1 MKDKDNTDQEQAE
14 SSMAIIRED
23 TQDHKLVLK
32 GNALIEARYGLSATA
47 QKLFL
52 GLVARVDPTS
62 SKLPSFKLN
71 RKELLGM
78 DIGVGKQ
85 TAYRNFTG
93 ACLEL
98 LGLRVSLV
106 EKNLKTGEVEDTD
119 INIFSRNTRT
129 WKDQGRKELKEVEF
143 RFTQDVEP
151 YLRDFSGDIHYTKY
165 LYRHIKS
172 LPTSH
177 AIRIYELLR
186 RWRNIKETK
195 PVITRVVQLSD
206 LREMLGLEPDKYR
219 NFSNFKTRIL
229 SPAQKQIEEHTD
241 IRFEFDGEKGNRGKR
256 VETIRFEIY
265 DNTHIE
271 TEPLDETDA
280 VNGILVRDDIEI
292 DPGVSEK
299 LYRLFP
305 ELENDQTKF
314 YDLFETFSLPVLR
327 ESISDFTFAIVSG
340 EVKIKSKLSYFRG
353 ICKNKQKEYAAIEA
367 AEVKRSTSTMSDLYD
382 TSWANTQD
390 FFAETDEEV

>member
-1 MKDKDNTDQEQAE
+1 MRNTDNIDQEQAE
-14 SSMAIIRED
+14 SSMAIIRD
-23 TQDHKLVLK
+23 TQNHKLVLK
-32 GNALIEARYGLSATA
+32 GNALIEARYGLSVTA

-62 SKLPSFKLN
+62 SKLPLFKLT
-71 RKELLGM
+71 RKELLDM

-98 LGLRVSLV
+98 LSLRVSLV
-106 EKNLKTGEVEDTD
+106 EKNRETGEVEDSD

-129 WKDQGRKELKEVEF
+129 WKDKERKELKEVEF
-143 RFTQDVEP
+143 RFTRDVEP

-177 AIRIYELLR
+177 SIRIYEILR
-186 RWRNIKETK
+186 RWRNIKETRS
-195 PVITRVVQLSD
+195 VISKVVQLSD

-229 SPAQKQIEEHTD
+229 IPAQEQIEEHTD
-241 IRFEFDGEKGNRGKR
+241 IRFEFNGEKGNWGKG
-256 VETIRFEIY
+256 VKKIRFDIY
-265 DNTHIE
+265 NNTQIEAEPVDESDN
-271 TEPLDETDA
+271 
-280 VNGILVRDDIEI
+280 VNGVLIRDDIEI
-292 DPGVSEK
+292 DSDVSKK
-299 LYRLFP
+299 LYFLFP
-305 ELENDQTKF
+305 EIEEDQGKL
-314 YDLFETFSLPVLR
+314 YDLFETFSLPVIR

-340 EVKIKSKLSYFRG
+340 EVNIKSKLKYFRG
-353 ICKNKQKEYAAIEA
+353 ICKKKQKEYVAIEV
-367 AEVKRSTSTMSDLYD
+367 AEYKRHTSTIKDPSNRN
-382 TSWANTQD
+382 WAD
-390 FFAETDEEV
+390 GLDIDEI

>member
-1 MKDKDNTDQEQAE
+1 MEDKDNTDRKQTE
-14 SSMAIIRED
+14 SSMAIIREG

-32 GNALIEARYGLSATA
+32 GNALIEARYGLSVTA

-52 GLVARVDPTS
+52 GLIARVNPTS
-62 SKLPSFKLN
+62 SKLPSFKLT
-71 RKELLGM
+71 RKELLSM

-85 TAYRNFTG
+85 TAYRNFTD

-98 LGLRVSLV
+98 LGLRVSMV

-119 INIFSRNTRT
+119 INIFSKNTRT
-129 WKDQGRKELKEVEF
+129 WKDQERKELKEVEF
-143 RFTQDVEP
+143 RFTRDVEP

-165 LYRHIKS
+165 LYRHIKF

-195 PVITRVVQLSD
+195 PVITKVVQLSD

-229 SPAQKQIEEHTD
+229 NPAQKQIEEHTD

-256 VETIRFEIY
+256 VEIIRFEIY
-265 DNTHIE
+265 DNTLIE
-271 TEPLDETDA
+271 AEPVDA
-280 VNGILVRDDIEI
+280 TGEASEILFRDDIEVDSGI
-292 DPGVSEK
+292 SEK

-305 ELENDQTKF
+305 ELEKDQRKL
-314 YDLFETFSLPVLR
+314 YSLFESFSLTVLR
-327 ESISDFTFAIVSG
+327 ESIGDFTFAVASG
-340 EVKIKSKLSYFRG
+340 ELKIKSKLSYFRG
-353 ICKNKQKEYAAIEA
+353 ICKNKQKEYAAA
-367 AEVKRSTSTMSDLYD
+367 KAVDTPGSYD
-382 TSWANTQD
+382 PFDRGWADVFANTD
-390 FFAETDEEV
+390 DKT